1 MVNKQERK
9 LFIEQNVPKK
19 LLDVF
24 QHDNLHLVGGAV
36 RDLLLGQ
43 SPQDLDFAIP
53 LPVLDVKQKLIKA
66 NIPHFNLGEK
76 FGTLVA
82 HINGQNFEITSLREE
97 VAYKGRF
104 PSVLFTNSFEKD
116 AVRRDFTIN
125 ALYISLDG
133 ELLDFFEGE
142 KDLKTKTLKFIEK
155 PKDRILED
163 PLRILRFY
171 RFWGQIEGFGEEY
184 SRKACTKHMELIS
197 TLSPERIWA
206 EFSKILSH
214 PTRYMI
220 LKSLSDD
227 HFLWTMNISEKL
239 KISEPLNPL
248 IVLVSLNIE
257 NFPCPFS
264 NKDLNMVKKLKNL
277 EGQYHYKT
285 LLLEHHLELIQEL
298 VILNF
303 LNGIHPEEELNTI
316 KCELQNMVVP
326 IFPLKG
332 EDLLPFVQGKML
344 GDILKKTKDFWME
357 SPETRDKKACLNF
370 ALSSLKNI

>member
-1 MVNKQERK
+1 MTNKQERK

-24 QHDNLHLVGGAV
+24 QDDNLHLVGGAV
-36 RDLLLGQ
+36 RDLLLGVH
-43 SPQDLDFAIP
+43 PKDLDFAIP

-82 HINGQNFEITSLREE
+82 HMNGQNFEITSLREE

-133 ELLDFFEGE
+133 ELLDFFEGK
-142 KDLKTKTLKFIEK
+142 KDLKTRTIKFIEN
-155 PKDRILED
+155 PKERILED

-171 RFWGQIEGFGEEY
+171 RFWGQIEGVGESE
-184 SRKACTKHMELIS
+184 SRKACSKHMELIN

-227 HFLWTMNISEKL
+227 HFLWDMKISEKL
-239 KISEPLNPL
+239 KIMEPLNPL
-248 IVLVSLNIE
+248 TALASLNIKDL
-257 NFPCPFS
+257 PCPFS
-264 NKDLNMVKKLKNL
+264 NKDLNMVKKLKTL

-285 LLLEHHLELIQEL
+285 LLLEHELDLIQEL

-303 LNGIHPEEELNTI
+303 LNGIHREEELHSI
-316 KCELQNMVVP
+316 KRELQSMIIP
-326 IFPLKG
+326 LFPLRG
-332 EDLLPFVQGKML
+332 EDLLPFVQGKEL
-344 GDILKKTKDFWME
+344 GETLKKTKDFWME
-357 SPETRDKKACLNF
+357 SPETRDKEACLKF
-370 ALSSLKNI
+370 ALSSLQSI